1 MKIGILSKRTGN
13 FTGKIKSYLE
23 SNGHQVSIFNA
34 INLCI
39 NESLLENDFYI
50 LKSKHMLYLYAGY
63 FLEANKIPVI
73 PDTSLSYT
81 HKDRI
86 ESYFAIKKTG
96 LLLPSV
102 YMGSFNSLKN
112 KLHDSYFPLISKPIL
127 GSGSKGVRV
136 YNSFKDVNPEIEEP
150 IYLESFI
157 EGTHYLAYFIENDF
171 CICEK
176 KPLSNEHGETNLIKS
191 DKEIEEYLKKW
202 KNKYKLLFGHLD
214 IVREKK
220 TNRLYVVDA
229 GTFPEFSNWKRE
241 IDPVSKVCNLILKKY
256 QEVINLVNYR

>member
-13 FTGKIKSYLE
+13 FTGKMKSYFK
-23 SNGHQVSIFNA
+23 SKGHQVSIFTA
-34 INLCI
+34 TNLSI
-39 NESLLENDFYI
+39 NESLLERDFYI

-73 PDTSLSYT
+73 PDTNLSYI

-96 LLLPSV
+96 LLVPFV
-102 YMGSFNSLKN
+102 YIGTPNTLKTQL
-112 KLHDSYFPLISKPIL
+112 KSSHFPLISKPIF

-136 YNSFKDVNPEIEEP
+136 YNTIKDFDTIIEEP
-150 IYLESFI
+150 LYLEKYI

-176 KPLSNEHGETNLIKS
+176 KPLSNEHDEMKLIES
-191 DKEIEEYLKKW
+191 DDEIEDYLRKW
-202 KNKYKLLFGHLD
+202 KGKYNLLFGHLD
-214 IVREKK
+214 IVRENK
-220 TNRLYVVDA
+220 TNQLYVVDA
-229 GTFPEFSNWKRE
+229 GTFPEFSNWKHK
-241 IDPVSKVCNLILKKY
+241 IDPVSKITDLILKKY
-256 QEVINLVNYR
+256 QEIRK

>member
-13 FTGKIKSYLE
+13 FTGKIKNYLE
-23 SNGHQVSIFNA
+23 SNGHQVSIFTA
-34 INLCI
+34 TNLCI

-50 LKSKHMLYLYAGY
+50 LKSKHMLYLFAGY

-73 PDTSLSYT
+73 PDTILSYT

-96 LLLPSV
+96 LLVPSI
-102 YMGSFNSLKN
+102 YMGTPNTLKN
-112 KLHDSYFPLISKPIL
+112 QLQQSYFPLISKPIF

-136 YNSFKDVNPEIEEP
+136 YNTIKDFDAHKDELF
-150 IYLESFI
+150 YLEKYI
-157 EGTHYLAYFIENDF
+157 EGNHYIAYFIESDF

-176 KPLSNEHGETNLIKS
+176 KPLSNEHDEMKLIDS
-191 DKEIEEYLKKW
+191 DDEIEEYLRKW
-202 KNKYKLLFGHLD
+202 KQKYNLLFGHLD
-214 IVREKK
+214 IVRENK

-229 GTFPEFSNWKRE
+229 GTFPEFSNWKHE
-241 IDPVSKVCNLILKKY
+241 IDPVSRVCDLILKKY
-256 QEVINLVNYR
+256 QEIRK

>member
-13 FTGKIKSYLE
+13 FTGKMKSYLE
-23 SNGHQVSIFNA
+23 SNEHQVSIFTA
-34 INLCI
+34 TNLCI
-39 NESLLENDFYI
+39 NDSLMENDFYI

-96 LLLPSV
+96 LLVPSV
-102 YMGSFNSLKN
+102 YMGTVTTLRSQLQNSV
-112 KLHDSYFPLISKPIL
+112 FPLISKPIL

-136 YNSFKDVNPEIEEP
+136 HNTTQDFNTNKEES
-150 IYLESFI
+150 IYLEKYI
-157 EGTHYLAYFIENDF
+157 EGIHYLAYFIENEC

-176 KPLSNEHGETNLIKS
+176 KPLLNEHSDTKLIES
-191 DKEIEEYLKKW
+191 DEEIEGYLRKW
-202 KNKYKLLFGHLD
+202 KQKYNLLFGHLD
-214 IVREKK
+214 IVRENN

-229 GTFPEFSNWKRE
+229 GTFPEFSNWKLDT
-241 IDPVSKVCNLILKKY
+241 DPVSKVCDLILKKY
-256 QEVINLVNYR
+256 QEIRK

>member
-13 FTGKIKSYLE
+13 FTGNMKSYFE
-23 SNGHQVSIFNA
+23 SNGHHVSIFTA
-34 INLCI
+34 TNLCI
-39 NESLLENDFYI
+39 NDSLMENDFYI
-50 LKSKHMLYLYAGY
+50 LKSKHMIYLYAGY

-96 LLLPSV
+96 LLVPSV
-102 YMGSFNSLKN
+102 YMGTINTLRSQLQNSA
-112 KLHDSYFPLISKPIL
+112 FPLISKPIL

-136 YNSFKDVNPEIEEP
+136 CYTTQDFNINKEEP
-150 IYLESFI
+150 LYLEKYV
-157 EGTHYLAYFIENDF
+157 EGIHYLAYFIENDC

-176 KPLSNEHGETNLIKS
+176 KPLLNEHSDTKLIES
-191 DKEIEEYLKKW
+191 DDEIEGYLRKW
-202 KNKYKLLFGHLD
+202 KQKYNLLFGHLD
-214 IVREKK
+214 LVRENN

-229 GTFPEFSNWKRE
+229 GTFPEFSNWKLD
-241 IDPVSKVCNLILKKY
+241 IDPVSKVCDLILKKY
-256 QEVINLVNYR
+256 QEMRK

>member
-13 FTGKIKSYLE
+13 FAGKMKSYFE
-23 SNGHQVSIFNA
+23 SNGHQVSIFTA
-34 INLCI
+34 TNLCI
-39 NESLLENDFYI
+39 NDSLMENDFYI
-50 LKSKHMLYLYAGY
+50 LKSKHMIYLYAGY

-96 LLLPSV
+96 LLVPSV
-102 YMGSFNSLKN
+102 YMGTINTLRSQLQNSV
-112 KLHDSYFPLISKPIL
+112 FPLIFKPIL

-136 YNSFKDVNPEIEEP
+136 CYTTQDFNINKEEP
-150 IYLESFI
+150 LYLEKYV
-157 EGTHYLAYFIENDF
+157 EGIHYLAYFIENDC

-176 KPLSNEHGETNLIKS
+176 KPLLNEHSDTKLIES
-191 DKEIEEYLKKW
+191 DDEIEGYLRKW
-202 KNKYKLLFGHLD
+202 KQKYNLLFGHLD
-214 IVREKK
+214 LVRENN

-229 GTFPEFSNWKRE
+229 GTFPEFSNWKLD
-241 IDPVSKVCNLILKKY
+241 IDPVSKVCDLILKKY
-256 QEVINLVNYR
+256 QEMRK

>member
-13 FTGKIKSYLE
+13 FAGKMKSYFE
-23 SNGHQVSIFNA
+23 SNGHQVSIFTA
-34 INLCI
+34 TNLCI
-39 NESLLENDFYI
+39 NDSLMENDFYI

-96 LLLPSV
+96 LLVPSV
-102 YMGSFNSLKN
+102 YMGTVNTLRSQLQNSV
-112 KLHDSYFPLISKPIL
+112 FPLISKPIL

-136 YNSFKDVNPEIEEP
+136 CNTSQDFNANKEEP
-150 IYLESFI
+150 LYLEKYI
-157 EGTHYLAYFIENDF
+157 EGINYLAYFIENEY

-176 KPLSNEHGETNLIKS
+176 KPLANEHGDTKLIES
-191 DKEIEEYLKKW
+191 DEEIEGYLRKW
-202 KNKYKLLFGHLD
+202 KQKYNLLFGHLD
-214 IVREKK
+214 IVRENN

-229 GTFPEFSNWKRE
+229 GTFPEFSNWKLDT
-241 IDPVSKVCNLILKKY
+241 DPVSKVCDLIVKKY
-256 QEVINLVNYR
+256 QEIRK